1 MKKLA
6 AVLFSLLLVA
16 SVSVGC
22 AKKTPDPVQDPDT
35 DINTPADPDDDTTDP
50 DDVTP
55 GDDVTDP
62 DGDKDDDTVTP
73 PENDDNTPD
82 TPDTPDV
89 PDVPDNSEQ
98 PEQPEQ
104 PEVPTPDTPS
114 DLVPVAPENPDG
126 EQTPSESINL
136 ADMTLSDIVDKIYE
150 AKSIELS
157 LVTASVDLTNTD
169 ILKYMTGLDSAD
181 KVKEA
186 VVSEP
191 MIGSIPYSL
200 VLVRVNNSADAA
212 AVAES
217 MKNGIDTRK
226 WVCVEADDLGVAYK
240 DDLVLLFMIGSDYT
254 DVATSAEMLE
264 AFNGLGA

>member
-62 DGDKDDDTVTP
+62 DGDNGDKDDDTVTP
-73 PENDDNTPD
+73 PENNNN

-89 PDVPDNSEQ
+89 PNVPDNS
-98 PEQPEQ
+98 EQPEQ

-157 LVTASVDLTNTD
+157 LVTAPVDLTNTD

-212 AVAES
+212 TVAES
-217 MKNGIDTRK
+217 MKSGIDTRK

-240 DDLVLLFMIGSDYT
+240 DDLVFLFMIGSDYS
-254 DVATSAEMLE
+254 DVVTSADMLE